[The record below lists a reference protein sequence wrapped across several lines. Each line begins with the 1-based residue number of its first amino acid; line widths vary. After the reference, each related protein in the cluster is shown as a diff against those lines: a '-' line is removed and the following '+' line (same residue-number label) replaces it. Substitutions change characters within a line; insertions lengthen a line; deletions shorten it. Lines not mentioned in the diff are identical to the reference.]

1 MIIIIIGAE
10 IVRIGRSQSAQDR
23 SGYHA
28 CRDPAS
34 VATPATV
41 AMPPAVAAPGS
52 RGTSWN
58 LRNAND
64 GYCGERD
71 HQFTQHELS
80 HWVGRPQ
87 PSRHRGRVELSMINA
102 SASIRT

>member
-23 SGYHA
+23 PGYHA

-34 VATPATV
+34 VTTPTTIPATV
-41 AMPPAVAAPGS
+41 AMPPVVAAPGS

-80 HWVGRPQ
+80 PWVGRPN
-87 PSRHRGRVELSMINA
+87 RAGIVGA
-102 SASIRT
+102 SN